1 MATLNLLYEHEYVI
15 NDKIKVVIP
24 TVGQVLDNEDEY
36 YSMVTAFTAMPIDL
50 MVQLDDM
57 KIDFEQI
64 TDYDLFIILFN
75 GLRLQNVG
83 LILKDI
89 DFSKFIL
96 DIDEEKQELFLID
109 EENNIKIDRSV
120 YLQISA
126 VLRKIHN
133 IKKNIRKPGNK
144 DARDYMLKRAREK
157 MKRAKNRKTESQT
170 ESLIVALVNAPEF
183 KYDYQS
189 VRDLTI
195 YQFNKSLYQIVNR
208 VDYNNRM
215 VGIYTGNINPKDMSQ
230 DDLNW
235 LTTKSK

>member
-1 MATLNLLYEHEYVI
+1 MATLNLLYQNEYAV

-36 YSMVTAFTAMPIDL
+36 FSMVTAFTAMPIDL

-75 GLRLQNVG
+75 GLRLQNTS

-109 EENNIKIDRSV
+109 PENNIKIDRSI
-120 YLQISA
+120 YLQVSA

>member
-57 KIDFEQI
+57 KIDFEKI

-75 GLRLQNVG
+75 GLRLQNIS

-109 EENNIKIDRSV
+109 E
-120 YLQISA
+120 
-126 VLRKIHN
+126 
-133 IKKNIRKPGNK
+133 
-144 DARDYMLKRAREK
+144 
-157 MKRAKNRKTESQT
+157 
-170 ESLIVALVNAPEF
+170 
-183 KYDYQS
+183 
-189 VRDLTI
+189 
-195 YQFNKSLYQIVNR
+195 
-208 VDYNNRM
+208 
-215 VGIYTGNINPKDMSQ
+215 
-230 DDLNW
+230 
-235 LTTKSK
+235 

>member
-1 MATLNLLYEHEYVI
+1 MATLNLLYQNEYAV

-36 YSMVTAFTAMPIDL
+36 FSMVTAFTAMPIDL

-75 GLRLQNVG
+75 GLRLQNTS

-109 EENNIKIDRSV
+109 PENNIKIDRSV
-120 YLQISA
+120 YLQVSA

-133 IKKNIRKPGNK
+133 IKKNMRKPGNK

-235 LTTKSK
+235 LTSKTK

>member
-1 MATLNLLYEHEYVI
+1 MATLNLLYENEYAI

-75 GLRLQNVG
+75 GLRLQNIG

-109 EENNIKIDRSV
+109 EENDIKIDRSV

>member
-1 MATLNLLYEHEYVI
+1 MATLNLLYENEYAI

-109 EENNIKIDRSV
+109 EENDIKIDRSV

>member
-1 MATLNLLYEHEYVI
+1 MATLNLLYENEYAI

-96 DIDEEKQELFLID
+96 DIDEGKQELFLID

>member
-1 MATLNLLYEHEYVI
+1 MATLNLLYENEYAI

-57 KIDFEQI
+57 KIDFEKI

>member
-1 MATLNLLYEHEYVI
+1 MATLNLLYEHEYTI

>member
-109 EENNIKIDRSV
+109 EENDIKIDRSV

>member
-1 MATLNLLYEHEYVI
+1 MAILNLLYEHEYVV

-36 YSMVTAFTAMPIDL
+36 YSIVTAFTAMPIDL

-75 GLRLQNVG
+75 GLRLQNTS

-109 EENNIKIDRSV
+109 EENDIKIDRSV

-235 LTTKSK
+235 LVAKSK

>member
-96 DIDEEKQELFLID
+96 DIDEEKQELFLMD

-183 KYDYQS
+183 KYNYQS

>member
-1 MATLNLLYEHEYVI
+1 MATLNLLYQNEYAV

-36 YSMVTAFTAMPIDL
+36 FSMVTAFTAMPIDL

-75 GLRLQNVG
+75 GLRLQNTS

-109 EENNIKIDRSV
+109 PENNIKIDRSI
-120 YLQISA
+120 YLQVSA
-126 VLRKIHN
+126 ILRKIHN

>member
-1 MATLNLLYEHEYVI
+1 MATLNLLYEHEYAI

-75 GLRLQNVG
+75 GLRLQNTS

-235 LTTKSK
+235 FTTKSK

>member
-109 EENNIKIDRSV
+109 EENGIKIDRSV

-183 KYDYQS
+183 KYDYQT

-215 VGIYTGNINPKDMSQ
+215 VGIYTGNINPKDMGQ

>member
-64 TDYDLFIILFN
+64 IDYDLFIILFN

-89 DFSKFIL
+89 DLSKFIL

-235 LTTKSK
+235 LATKSK

>member
-144 DARDYMLKRAREK
+144 DARDYMLKRTREK

>member
-1 MATLNLLYEHEYVI
+1 MATLNLLYEHEYII

-183 KYDYQS
+183 KYDYQT